1 MVEPGKFNKL
11 KVNKIVDFGVYLDGG
26 EMGEILLPK
35 RYVPEGIFGGD
46 ELDVFIYYDSED
58 RLIATTE
65 KPLAEVGK
73 FAFLECIAATKVG
86 AFLDWGLTKDLLV
99 PFREQR
105 EKLVKG
111 KKYVVY
117 VYNDFATKRIV
128 ASAKV
133 DKFLDNLPV
142 EFEPGEEVDLLIF
155 GETELGYKAIVDEVS
170 SGILYKNEVFQDL
183 KPGQHL
189 KGYISKVREDEK
201 IDLTLYKP
209 GYEKLDEFSNK
220 ILEFMRANNG
230 KMKITDKSSPEI
242 IYDTFGFSKKNFKK
256 ALGGLYKKRLI
267 VIEKDEVRLAELNE
281 K

>member
-1 MVEPGKFNKL
+1 MVEPGKINKL
-11 KVNKIVDFGVYLDGG
+11 RVNKIVDFGIYLDGG

-35 RYVPEGIFGGD
+35 RYVPEGVFVGD

-58 RLIATTE
+58 RMIATTE
-65 KPLAEVGK
+65 KPLAEVEK
-73 FAFLECIAATKVG
+73 FAFLECVAVTQVG
-86 AFLDWGLTKDLLV
+86 AFLNWGLTKDLLV

-117 VYNDFATKRIV
+117 VYNDFTTKRIV

-142 EFEPGEEVDLLIF
+142 EFEQGEEVDLIII
-155 GETELGYKAIVDEVS
+155 GESDLGYKAIVDEVS

-183 KPGQHL
+183 KPGQQI
-189 KGYISKVREDEK
+189 KGYISKIREDEK

-209 GYEKLDEFSNK
+209 GHEKLDEFSEK
-220 ILEFMRANNG
+220 ILEV
-230 KMKITDKSSPEI
+230 
-242 IYDTFGFSKKNFKK
+242 IYSTFGISKKNFKK
-256 ALGGLYKKRLI
+256 ALGGLYKKRLV
-267 VIEKDEVRLAELNE
+267 VIEEDKIRLVKEQE